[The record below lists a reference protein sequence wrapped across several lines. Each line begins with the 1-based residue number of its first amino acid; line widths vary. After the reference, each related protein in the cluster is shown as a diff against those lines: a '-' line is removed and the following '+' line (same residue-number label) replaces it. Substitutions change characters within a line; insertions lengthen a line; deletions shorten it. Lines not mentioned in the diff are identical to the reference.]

1 MYTLAELSK
10 QLSYRTGWV
19 TGKWGAVN
27 FFGLVI
33 ITAGQPSMKCVGNS
47 LIVDSELCPC
57 YHSEGL
63 TVF

>member
-10 QLSYRTGWV
+10 QVSYRTGRV
-19 TGKWGAVN
+19 TGEWNAVN

-47 LIVDSELCPC
+47 LIVHSELCPC
-57 YHSEGL
+57 YRSERL